1 MKPTLLLSILLSI
14 LLSAFSFTTSA
25 QTASLSGRILAP
37 TGDSV
42 FVLYNHVVA
51 GRMKTDKLAAAKLD
65 SKGQFSMK
73 LAIDSARFLTFND
86 GNEHT
91 GFFLLPGEALQVGLH
106 TAYFDESLT
115 YTGQGAERNNAL
127 AAIAMADEMNWIPVY
142 AQWENPDTATLYPQI
157 EEFTKK
163 MSAMLSD
170 YSSEYPEMA
179 AHLRDM
185 IAQKEQTAEETK
197 DQFRETIQ
205 FKKRAAAMVGK
216 PIADIAGVDLEGKKL
231 SLSQFKGKT
240 TVVDFWATW
249 CGPCKAEMPSWS
261 KLQEKYGKD
270 INFVSIGVWC
280 KEDGWKTM
288 AKELG
293 LAHNI
298 YVAKEG
304 EAALAPYEVNSIP
317 RYMVIDKNGNIVTID
332 APRPSSP
339 DLLKYF

>member
-1 MKPTLLLSILLSI
+1 MKPTLFLTI
-14 LLSAFSFTTSA
+14 LLSAISLTASA
-25 QTASLSGRILAP
+25 QTASLAGRILAP

-42 FVLYNHVVA
+42 FVLLNHVVA
-51 GRMKTDKLAAAKLD
+51 GRMKTDKLVAAKLD

-73 LAIDSARFLTFND
+73 FALDSAKLLSFFD
-86 GNEHT
+86 GSERSD
-91 GFFLLPGEALQVGLH
+91 FFLLPGEALSLSLH

-127 AAIAMADEMNWIPVY
+127 ASIALADEMNWIPVY
-142 AQWENPDTATLYPQI
+142 AQWENPDTASLYPQI

-170 YSSEYPEMA
+170 YGSEYPEMA

-185 IAQKEQTAEETK
+185 IAQKEQNAEQTK

-216 PIADIAGVDLEGKKL
+216 PIADIVGVDLEGKKL

-261 KLQEKYGKD
+261 KLQTQYGKD

-288 AKELG
+288 AKDLG

-298 YVAKEG
+298 YVNKEG

-339 DLLKYF
+339 DLLKFF

>member
-1 MKPTLLLSILLSI
+1 MRPILLLSILF
-14 LLSAFSFTTSA
+14 SAITFTSSA

-37 TGDSV
+37 TGDSA

-65 SKGQFSMK
+65 NKGQFSMK
-73 LAIDSARFLTFND
+73 LAIDSARFLTFFD
-86 GNEHT
+86 GSEQS
-91 GFFLLPGEALQVGLH
+91 GFFLMPGEALQVGLH
-106 TAYFDESLT
+106 TAYFDETLT

-170 YSSEYPEMA
+170 YALEYPEMT
-179 AHLRDM
+179 AHLADM
-185 IAQKEQTAEETK
+185 IAEKEQNAEQTK

-205 FKKRAAAMVGK
+205 FKKRAEALVGK

-249 CGPCKAEMPSWS
+249 CGPCKAEMPYWA
-261 KLQEKYGKD
+261 KLQAQYGKD

-339 DLLKYF
+339 NLVKFF